1 MRKTSVMVA
10 DLIRDG
16 ILEGRLRPG
25 ERLKEDMLAKELDV
39 SRTPVREA
47 IAMLQAEGLLDAHQH
62 RGAQVRSYTPSE
74 LEEIYD
80 LRSILEGYAAR
91 RAATR
96 ITQRELTR
104 LRTSVERM
112 EKLQP
117 KDLEHL
123 VQQNGIFHDTI
134 LQAAD
139 SQRLVAM
146 VTQTRA
152 LPLIYQSYAWYT
164 PAQLSLSLE
173 YHRRVL
179 SALER
184 HDAEQAEYDMRH
196 HLFNAREAL
205 TSAYAEAAELGRR
218 AAAGHPGRQLTE
230 PADIRRSVA
239 PGLARA
245 RSPAR
250 GRAGGSR
257 LPRQSGPSSPCV
269 MYARYEWGTRER
281 PVTGEEVAGV
291 TSLRERL
298 SDPRILVAVGAHDG
312 LTATLA
318 ERAGLEAVYQGGYA
332 VAAHHHGLPDIG
344 LVGLSDV
351 AESLRRIT
359 AVARIPVIVDA
370 DTGYGSEPG
379 VRRSVLELESA
390 GAAAVQIEDQ
400 VFPKRCG
407 HMEGKQV
414 IPRDDMV
421 LKVRAAVDA
430 RRNPDT
436 VIIARTD
443 ALQMNGLDDAIDRCN
458 AYAEAGRR
466 RDLRRRS
473 AQP

>member
-47 IAMLQAEGLLDAHQH
+47 IAMLQAEGLLEAHQH
-62 RGAQVRSYTPSE
+62 RGAQVRSYTPAE

-80 LRSILEGYAAR
+80 LRSILEGYGAR

-104 LRTSVERM
+104 LAASVERM

-146 VTQTRA
+146 VSQTRA

-164 PAQLSLSLE
+164 PQQLALSLE

-205 TSAYAEAAELGRR
+205 TSAYAE
-218 AAAGHPGRQLTE
+218 
-230 PADIRRSVA
+230 
-239 PGLARA
+239 
-245 RSPAR
+245 
-250 GRAGGSR
+250 
-257 LPRQSGPSSPCV
+257 
-269 MYARYEWGTRER
+269 
-281 PVTGEEVAGV
+281 
-291 TSLRERL
+291 
-298 SDPRILVAVGAHDG
+298 
-312 LTATLA
+312 
-318 ERAGLEAVYQGGYA
+318 
-332 VAAHHHGLPDIG
+332 
-344 LVGLSDV
+344 V
-351 AESLRRIT
+351 AESGEMPSRPPVQ
-359 AVARIPVIVDA
+359 AV
-370 DTGYGSEPG
+370 T
-379 VRRSVLELESA
+379 
-390 GAAAVQIEDQ
+390 
-400 VFPKRCG
+400 
-407 HMEGKQV
+407 
-414 IPRDDMV
+414 
-421 LKVRAAVDA
+421 
-430 RRNPDT
+430 
-436 VIIARTD
+436 
-443 ALQMNGLDDAIDRCN
+443 
-458 AYAEAGRR
+458 
-466 RDLRRRS
+466 
-473 AQP
+473 

>member
-47 IAMLQAEGLLDAHQH
+47 IAMLQAEGLLEAHQH
-62 RGAQVRSYTPSE
+62 RGAEVRSYTPAE

-80 LRSILEGYAAR
+80 LRSILEGYGAR

-96 ITQRELTR
+96 ITQRDLAR
-104 LRTSVERM
+104 LRASVERM

-139 SQRLVAM
+139 SQRLVTM

-205 TSAYAEAAELGRR
+205 TTAYAEAAESGDV
-218 AAAGHPGRQLTE
+218 P
-230 PADIRRSVA
+230 
-239 PGLARA
+239 
-245 RSPAR
+245 
-250 GRAGGSR
+250 SR
-257 LPRQSGPSSPCV
+257 P
-269 MYARYEWGTRER
+269 
-281 PVTGEEVAGV
+281 PVQ
-291 TSLRERL
+291 
-298 SDPRILVAVGAHDG
+298 AV
-312 LTATLA
+312 
-318 ERAGLEAVYQGGYA
+318 
-332 VAAHHHGLPDIG
+332 
-344 LVGLSDV
+344 
-351 AESLRRIT
+351 
-359 AVARIPVIVDA
+359 
-370 DTGYGSEPG
+370 
-379 VRRSVLELESA
+379 
-390 GAAAVQIEDQ
+390 
-400 VFPKRCG
+400 K
-407 HMEGKQV
+407 
-414 IPRDDMV
+414 
-421 LKVRAAVDA
+421 
-430 RRNPDT
+430 
-436 VIIARTD
+436 
-443 ALQMNGLDDAIDRCN
+443 
-458 AYAEAGRR
+458 
-466 RDLRRRS
+466 
-473 AQP
+473 

>member
-47 IAMLQAEGLLDAHQH
+47 IAMLQAEGLLEAHQH
-62 RGAQVRSYTPSE
+62 RGAEVRSYTPAE

-80 LRSILEGYAAR
+80 LRSILEGYGAR

-96 ITQRELTR
+96 ITQRDLAR
-104 LRTSVERM
+104 LRGSVERM

-139 SQRLVAM
+139 SQRLVTM

-205 TSAYAEAAELGRR
+205 TTAYAEAAESGDV
-218 AAAGHPGRQLTE
+218 P
-230 PADIRRSVA
+230 
-239 PGLARA
+239 
-245 RSPAR
+245 
-250 GRAGGSR
+250 SR
-257 LPRQSGPSSPCV
+257 P
-269 MYARYEWGTRER
+269 
-281 PVTGEEVAGV
+281 PVQ
-291 TSLRERL
+291 
-298 SDPRILVAVGAHDG
+298 AV
-312 LTATLA
+312 
-318 ERAGLEAVYQGGYA
+318 
-332 VAAHHHGLPDIG
+332 
-344 LVGLSDV
+344 
-351 AESLRRIT
+351 
-359 AVARIPVIVDA
+359 
-370 DTGYGSEPG
+370 
-379 VRRSVLELESA
+379 
-390 GAAAVQIEDQ
+390 
-400 VFPKRCG
+400 K
-407 HMEGKQV
+407 
-414 IPRDDMV
+414 
-421 LKVRAAVDA
+421 
-430 RRNPDT
+430 
-436 VIIARTD
+436 
-443 ALQMNGLDDAIDRCN
+443 
-458 AYAEAGRR
+458 
-466 RDLRRRS
+466 
-473 AQP
+473 

>member
-25 ERLKEDMLAKELDV
+25 ERLKEDMLAKELEV

-47 IAMLQAEGLLDAHQH
+47 IAMLQAEGLLEAHQH
-62 RGAQVRSYTPSE
+62 SGAQVRSYTPAE

-91 RAATR
+91 RAAAR

-104 LRTSVERM
+104 LRASVERM

-139 SQRLVAM
+139 SQLLVTM
-146 VTQTRA
+146 VSQTRA

-205 TSAYAEAAELGRR
+205 TTAYAEAAESGEV
-218 AAAGHPGRQLTE
+218 P
-230 PADIRRSVA
+230 
-239 PGLARA
+239 
-245 RSPAR
+245 
-250 GRAGGSR
+250 SR
-257 LPRQSGPSSPCV
+257 P
-269 MYARYEWGTRER
+269 
-281 PVTGEEVAGV
+281 PVQ
-291 TSLRERL
+291 
-298 SDPRILVAVGAHDG
+298 AV
-312 LTATLA
+312 
-318 ERAGLEAVYQGGYA
+318 
-332 VAAHHHGLPDIG
+332 
-344 LVGLSDV
+344 
-351 AESLRRIT
+351 
-359 AVARIPVIVDA
+359 
-370 DTGYGSEPG
+370 
-379 VRRSVLELESA
+379 
-390 GAAAVQIEDQ
+390 
-400 VFPKRCG
+400 K
-407 HMEGKQV
+407 
-414 IPRDDMV
+414 
-421 LKVRAAVDA
+421 
-430 RRNPDT
+430 
-436 VIIARTD
+436 
-443 ALQMNGLDDAIDRCN
+443 
-458 AYAEAGRR
+458 
-466 RDLRRRS
+466 
-473 AQP
+473 

>member
-47 IAMLQAEGLLDAHQH
+47 IAMLQAEGLLEAHQH
-62 RGAQVRSYTPSE
+62 RGAQVRSYTPGE

-96 ITQRELTR
+96 ITKGELTR
-104 LRTSVERM
+104 LRASVERM

-164 PAQLSLSLE
+164 PQQLALSLE

-205 TSAYAEAAELGRR
+205 TSAYAE
-218 AAAGHPGRQLTE
+218 
-230 PADIRRSVA
+230 
-239 PGLARA
+239 
-245 RSPAR
+245 
-250 GRAGGSR
+250 
-257 LPRQSGPSSPCV
+257 
-269 MYARYEWGTRER
+269 
-281 PVTGEEVAGV
+281 
-291 TSLRERL
+291 
-298 SDPRILVAVGAHDG
+298 
-312 LTATLA
+312 
-318 ERAGLEAVYQGGYA
+318 
-332 VAAHHHGLPDIG
+332 
-344 LVGLSDV
+344 V
-351 AESLRRIT
+351 AESGEMPTRPPVQ
-359 AVARIPVIVDA
+359 AV
-370 DTGYGSEPG
+370 
-379 VRRSVLELESA
+379 
-390 GAAAVQIEDQ
+390 
-400 VFPKRCG
+400 K
-407 HMEGKQV
+407 
-414 IPRDDMV
+414 
-421 LKVRAAVDA
+421 
-430 RRNPDT
+430 
-436 VIIARTD
+436 
-443 ALQMNGLDDAIDRCN
+443 
-458 AYAEAGRR
+458 
-466 RDLRRRS
+466 
-473 AQP
+473 

>member
-47 IAMLQAEGLLDAHQH
+47 IAMLQAEGLLEAHQH
-62 RGAQVRSYTPSE
+62 RGAEVRSYTPAE

-80 LRSILEGYAAR
+80 LRSILEGYGAR

-96 ITQRELTR
+96 ITERDLAR
-104 LRTSVERM
+104 LRGSVERM

-139 SQRLVAM
+139 SQRLVTM

-205 TSAYAEAAELGRR
+205 TTAYAEAAESGDV
-218 AAAGHPGRQLTE
+218 P
-230 PADIRRSVA
+230 
-239 PGLARA
+239 
-245 RSPAR
+245 
-250 GRAGGSR
+250 SR
-257 LPRQSGPSSPCV
+257 P
-269 MYARYEWGTRER
+269 
-281 PVTGEEVAGV
+281 PVQ
-291 TSLRERL
+291 
-298 SDPRILVAVGAHDG
+298 AV
-312 LTATLA
+312 
-318 ERAGLEAVYQGGYA
+318 
-332 VAAHHHGLPDIG
+332 
-344 LVGLSDV
+344 
-351 AESLRRIT
+351 
-359 AVARIPVIVDA
+359 
-370 DTGYGSEPG
+370 
-379 VRRSVLELESA
+379 
-390 GAAAVQIEDQ
+390 
-400 VFPKRCG
+400 K
-407 HMEGKQV
+407 
-414 IPRDDMV
+414 
-421 LKVRAAVDA
+421 
-430 RRNPDT
+430 
-436 VIIARTD
+436 
-443 ALQMNGLDDAIDRCN
+443 
-458 AYAEAGRR
+458 
-466 RDLRRRS
+466 
-473 AQP
+473 